1 MALETRGTVQMKG
14 DVGPGVGVTV
24 LLDESRLR
32 LVSGGELIGEWELS
46 ELGVHALNDG
56 FAVRAEG
63 EEFVLKTED
72 DPALAEELGLQASTP
87 RMARKVAASH
97 PPEEREP
104 EEEAAEPE
112 SNVPAIVFAL
122 AGVLVLAGGFLINA
136 ESSPQANLASSE
148 TGETGGGQFWLAF
161 VLGGA
166 LMAGVAYILAL
177 GSRIARVLALVVLL
191 AVVVF
196 FALAAREAVLD
207 ANHLLAYGFI
217 AGGIVVGVA
226 VIFSGSLRGEDDD
239 PG

>member
-1 MALETRGTVQMKG
+1 MKG
-14 DVGPGVGVTV
+14 DVGSGVGVSV
-24 LLDESRLR
+24 LLDQSRLR
-32 LVSGGELIGEWELS
+32 LVSGSELIGEWELS
-46 ELGVHALNDG
+46 QLGVHALNDG
-56 FAVRAEG
+56 FAIRAEG
-63 EEFVLKTED
+63 EEFVLRTEHD
-72 DPALAEELGLQASTP
+72 AALAEEFGLQASTP

-97 PPEEREP
+97 PPEERPP
-104 EEEAAEPE
+104 EEPVVEPE

-136 ESSPQANLASSE
+136 ESTTQTNLASPD
-148 TGETGGGQFWLAF
+148 GEVSGGGQFWLAF

-177 GSRIARVLALVVLL
+177 GSRIARILALVVLL
-191 AVVVF
+191 VVVVF

-226 VIFSGSLRGEDDD
+226 VIFSGSLRGEEDDSD
-239 PG
+239 